1 MHSVAFNPTVQK
13 AMGKSLGFPWF
24 PWFPGAGKLG
34 DQCRLRQVWHLRP
47 LDVHVA
53 ETVEAAEQELP
64 VAWMTIT

>member
-1 MHSVAFNPTVQK
+1 MQK
-13 AMGKSLGFPWF
+13 AVGKSLGFHGF
-24 PWFPGAGKLG
+24 HGFQVLG
-34 DQCRLRQVWHLRP
+34 SLVINAVFAKVWHLRP